1 MASKFIALTCDVMRA
16 MPPKRIVLSGPSGFL
31 GGRVLECI
39 LRVHKD
45 RLNNGL
51 NPGEVVLLSSSPG
64 RLMERLSIKYG
75 VSLMRTVRASRI
87 DYYTQHDTRIW
98 QDQLL
103 SLGLEGEDCVFV
115 NLAAVAGPVQ
125 GQPDAMMHVNY
136 RAPVAAASAC
146 ESLRFGHWIQSSTQA
161 TTTERAGQV
170 PYSRGKAMAD
180 SALSRMENLP
190 VTIASLGLL
199 YCKNDGVVGQSGH
212 GLNLIDI
219 AMLPLTPIMGTG
231 TAPMQPQEI
240 MDAAERI
247 AFLAFSDPAARPMQK
262 FDSDGGG
269 RRKESKLRS
278 FTFRYYDAVGPE
290 TMSILELLEKF
301 AYYRGV
307 KHFRPVHVGYRNFE
321 MLLNVRS
328 LGNLNRQFVSLLRS
342 EQHSQSPLY
351 GNPKVWAKLLGEV
364 RSIFLL
370 TVCICI

>member
-1 MASKFIALTCDVMRA
+1 M
-16 MPPKRIVLSGPSGFL
+16 
-31 GGRVLECI
+31 
-39 LRVHKD
+39 
-45 RLNNGL
+45 
-51 NPGEVVLLSSSPG
+51 
-64 RLMERLSIKYG
+64 
-75 VSLMRTVRASRI
+75 
-87 DYYTQHDTRIW
+87 W
-98 QDQLL
+98 QDQFL

-146 ESLRFGHWIQSSTQA
+146 ESLKFGHWIQSSTQA

-199 YCKNDGVVGQSGH
+199 YCKEDGVVGQSGN

-247 AFLAFSDPAARPMQK
+247 AFLAFADPAARPMQK
-262 FDSDGGG
+262 FDNDIRSKVD
-269 RRKESKLRS
+269 KLRS
-278 FTFRYYDAVGPE
+278 FTYRYYDAVGPE
-290 TMSILELLEKF
+290 TMSILELLERF
-301 AYYRGV
+301 AYYRGI

-321 MLLNVRS
+321 MLLNIKS

-342 EQHSQSPLY
+342 EQHAGTPLY
-351 GNPKVWAKLLGEV
+351 GNPKVWASLLGV
-364 RSIFLL
+364 VSPTYRHAFVHVYKYIYMLCMYICLFIYIYLSIYAYRYAY
-370 TVCICI
+370 I